1 MKNTK
6 LLICVLIFLLRFYNS
21 CLADMRLETVGM
33 CLEAADT
40 YFDTADSFAKA
51 ADMRLE
57 SSDSSL
63 AIDIRFAGMRL
74 IAVVGI
80 AADSLAGSW
89 SAADNLTVVDNPS
102 DNPADI
108 VTADSLFAANNLLAD
123 TPVDFVDIPS
133 DSADNPLAD
142 TLADNMLA
150 ANHQLD
156 TTPDFLAPHSRRTDC
171 NRRYAYYVFS
181 LSNSFSYLRTIRN
194 YAAAAQNSLNVSKKK
209 APCK

>member
-1 MKNTK
+1 
-6 LLICVLIFLLRFYNS
+6 
-21 CLADMRLETVGM
+21 MRLETVGM

-63 AIDIRFAGMRL
+63 AIDIRFAGMNL
-74 IAVVGI
+74 IAAVGIVADIVVGI

-89 SAADNLTVVDNPS
+89 SAADNLTAADNPA

-123 TPVDFVDIPS
+123 NPVDFVDIPA
-133 DSADNPLAD
+133 DSVY

-181 LSNSFSYLRTIRN
+181 LSNSFSYLQTIRN

>member
-63 AIDIRFAGMRL
+63 AIDIRFAGMNL
-74 IAVVGI
+74 IAAVGI
-80 AADSLAGSW
+80 AVDSLADSW

-133 DSADNPLAD
+133 DSVD

-181 LSNSFSYLRTIRN
+181 LSNSFSYLQTIRN
-194 YAAAAQNSLNVSKKK
+194 YAAAAQNSLNVFKEKSTL
-209 APCK
+209 

>member
-1 MKNTK
+1 
-6 LLICVLIFLLRFYNS
+6 
-21 CLADMRLETVGM
+21 MRLETVGM

-74 IAVVGI
+74 IAAVGI
-80 AADSLAGSW
+80 AADSLF
-89 SAADNLTVVDNPS
+89 AADNMTVADNPS

-123 TPVDFVDIPS
+123 NPVDFVDILA

-150 ANHQLD
+150 ANHQID
-156 TTPDFLAPHSRRTDC
+156 TTPDFPALHSRRTDC

-181 LSNSFSYLRTIRN
+181 LSNSFSYLQTIRN
-194 YAAAAQNSLNVSKKK
+194 YAAAAQNSLNVFKEKSTL
-209 APCK
+209 

>member
-1 MKNTK
+1 M
-6 LLICVLIFLLRFYNS
+6 L
-21 CLADMRLETVGM
+21 LETVGM

-57 SSDSSL
+57 SADSSL

-74 IAVVGI
+74 IAAVGIAVGI
-80 AADSLAGSW
+80 AADGLAGSW
-89 SAADNLTVVDNPS
+89 SADNLTAADNPP

-108 VTADSLFAANNLLAD
+108 VNADSLFAANNLLAD
-123 TPVDFVDIPS
+123 IPADIAYTPA
-133 DSADNPLAD
+133 DSADNILAD
-142 TLADNMLA
+142 TPADNMLA

-181 LSNSFSYLRTIRN
+181 LSNSFSYLQTIRN
-194 YAAAAQNSLNVSKKK
+194 YVAAAQNSLNVSKKK
-209 APCK
+209 HLVNKPLST

>member
-1 MKNTK
+1 M
-6 LLICVLIFLLRFYNS
+6 L
-21 CLADMRLETVGM
+21 LETVGM
-33 CLEAADT
+33 RLEAADT

-57 SSDSSL
+57 SADSSL
-63 AIDIRFAGMRL
+63 AIDIRFAGMCL
-74 IAVVGI
+74 IAAVGIVADI

-89 SAADNLTVVDNPS
+89 SAADNLTVADNPS
-102 DNPADI
+102 DNPAGI

-123 TPVDFVDIPS
+123 NHVDFVDIPS

-181 LSNSFSYLRTIRN
+181 LSNSFSYLQTIRN

>member
-1 MKNTK
+1 
-6 LLICVLIFLLRFYNS
+6 
-21 CLADMRLETVGM
+21 MRLETVGM

-80 AADSLAGSW
+80 AVDSLADSW
-89 SAADNLTVVDNPS
+89 SAADNLTAADNPP

-181 LSNSFSYLRTIRN
+181 LSNSFSYLQTIRN
-194 YAAAAQNSLNVSKKK
+194 YVAAAQNSLNVSKKK

>member
-1 MKNTK
+1 
-6 LLICVLIFLLRFYNS
+6 
-21 CLADMRLETVGM
+21 MRLETVGM

-63 AIDIRFAGMRL
+63 AIDIRFAGMNL
-74 IAVVGI
+74 IAAVGI
-80 AADSLAGSW
+80 AVDSLADSW

-133 DSADNPLAD
+133 DSVD

-181 LSNSFSYLRTIRN
+181 LSNSFSYLQTIRN
-194 YAAAAQNSLNVSKKK
+194 YAAAAQNSLNVFKEKSTL
-209 APCK
+209 

>member
-1 MKNTK
+1 
-6 LLICVLIFLLRFYNS
+6 
-21 CLADMRLETVGM
+21 MRLETVGM

-63 AIDIRFAGMRL
+63 AIDIRFAGMNL
-74 IAVVGI
+74 IAAVGIVADIVVGI

-89 SAADNLTVVDNPS
+89 SAADNLTAADNPA

-123 TPVDFVDIPS
+123 NPVDFVDIPS

>member
-1 MKNTK
+1 M
-6 LLICVLIFLLRFYNS
+6 L
-21 CLADMRLETVGM
+21 LETVGM
-33 CLEAADT
+33 RLEAADT

-57 SSDSSL
+57 SADSSL
-63 AIDIRFAGMRL
+63 AIDIRFAGMCL
-74 IAVVGI
+74 IAAVGIVADI

-89 SAADNLTVVDNPS
+89 SAADNLTVADNPS

-123 TPVDFVDIPS
+123 NPVDFVDIPA
-133 DSADNPLAD
+133 DSVD

>member
-1 MKNTK
+1 
-6 LLICVLIFLLRFYNS
+6 
-21 CLADMRLETVGM
+21 MRLETVGM
-33 CLEAADT
+33 RLEAADT

-57 SSDSSL
+57 SADSSL
-63 AIDIRFAGMRL
+63 AIDIRFAGMNL
-74 IAVVGI
+74 IAVVGIVADI

-89 SAADNLTVVDNPS
+89 SAADNLTVADNPSDNPS

-123 TPVDFVDIPS
+123 NPVDFVDIPA
-133 DSADNPLAD
+133 DSVD

-150 ANHQLD
+150 ANHRLD

-171 NRRYAYYVFS
+171 NCRYAYYVFS
-181 LSNSFSYLRTIRN
+181 LSNSFSYLQTIRN

>member
-6 LLICVLIFLLRFYNS
+6 LLICVLIFLLRFYSS
-21 CLADMRLETVGM
+21 CLADMLLETVGM
-33 CLEAADT
+33 RLEAVDT

-57 SSDSSL
+57 SADSSL
-63 AIDIRFAGMRL
+63 AIDIRFAGMNL
-74 IAVVGI
+74 IAAVGIAVGI

-89 SAADNLTVVDNPS
+89 SADNLTAADNPS

-123 TPVDFVDIPS
+123 NPVDFVDIPA
-133 DSADNPLAD
+133 DSVD

-156 TTPDFLAPHSRRTDC
+156 TTPDFLAPHSRCTDC
-171 NRRYAYYVFS
+171 NCRYAYYVFS
-181 LSNSFSYLRTIRN
+181 LSNSFSYLQTIRN

>member
-1 MKNTK
+1 
-6 LLICVLIFLLRFYNS
+6 
-21 CLADMRLETVGM
+21 MRLETVGM
-33 CLEAADT
+33 RLEFADT

-51 ADMRLE
+51 ADTCLE
-57 SSDSSL
+57 SADTCLESADSSL
-63 AIDIRFAGMRL
+63 AIDIRFAGMNL

-80 AADSLAGSW
+80 AVDSLADSW
-89 SAADNLTVVDNPS
+89 SAADNLTVVDNPF

-150 ANHQLD
+150 ANHQID
-156 TTPDFLAPHSRRTDC
+156 TTPDFPALHSRRTDC

-181 LSNSFSYLRTIRN
+181 LSNSFSYLQTIRN
-194 YAAAAQNSLNVSKKK
+194 YAAAAQNSLNVFKEKSTL
-209 APCK
+209 